1 MTDAFQSP
9 HDFQVAVVGGP
20 GGPAAALAEGLRD
33 LGTAVV
39 ELPAVT
45 DRQDLRRRFRAAA
58 PLNQVI
64 WVPDPGASAIPT
76 PLLNQDELTWDAF
89 AAAPLR
95 AAVTCFQAALE
106 GLTGGGSIVA
116 LLPTIAMQGAAG
128 LTAWATAAEGLRS
141 LVKVAA
147 REYGKRGLTVNAVAM
162 PAAALAGVT
171 ESLNRPGLPVP
182 QLDPPASAAD
192 AAGIVLALAGPPWTG
207 VNGATIALDGGVWMP
222 A

>member
-1 MTDAFQSP
+1 VTYPDE
-9 HDFQVAVVGGP
+9 FQVAVVGGP
-20 GGPAAALAEGLRD
+20 GGPAAVLADSLRE

-39 ELPAVT
+39 ELPAVELE
-45 DRQDLRRRFRAAA
+45 DLRRRFRAAA
-58 PLNQVI
+58 PIDQVI
-64 WVPDPGASAIPT
+64 WAPNPGSSAIPT
-76 PLLNQDELTWDAF
+76 PLLNQDELTWDAG

-106 GLTGGGSIVA
+106 GLVGGGSIVA
-116 LLPTIAMQGAAG
+116 LLPTIAMQGAPG
-128 LTAWATAAEGLRS
+128 LTAWATASEGLRS

-147 REYGKRGLTVNAVAM
+147 REYGKRGITVNAVAL

-182 QLDPPASAAD
+182 QRPAPTDAGD
-192 AAGIVLALAGPPWTG
+192 AAGIALALAGAPWTA
-207 VNGATIALDGGVWMP
+207 VSGATIALDGGVWMP